1 MAGARSLLMS
11 LWKVPGE
18 STPMLTEALYTNLWE
33 KQAWATIRDNPYG

>member
-18 STPMLTEALYTNLWE
+18 STPITEAFYTNLWE